1 MANWRRWG
9 PILFGV
15 GVLLVFLAIGGIL
28 FSVSWMRE
36 HVVVED
42 AAASSA
48 DASFGEVRKRF
59 ADKAPLVEIRRSGT
73 RRNVPPEDAPRT
85 KLATLHVLAW
95 DPEDEKMARVQ
106 LPFWLLRLKETPIQF
121 GTYASGLD
129 EIGVSLTA
137 AEIERY
143 GPGIVVD
150 VEMSSGE
157 RALIWAK

>member
-15 GVLLVFLAIGGIL
+15 GVLLFFLAIGGVL
-28 FSVSWMRE
+28 FGVSWMRE

-48 DASFGEVRKRF
+48 DAHFEEVRKRF

-73 RRNVPPEDAPRT
+73 RRNVPPEDAPRMR
-85 KLATLHVLAW
+85 LATLHVLAW
-95 DPEDEKMARVQ
+95 DPDDEKIARVQ

-121 GTYASGLD
+121 GSYASGLD
-129 EIGVSLTA
+129 EIGVTLTA

-150 VEMSSGE
+150 VEMSRGE
-157 RALIWAK
+157 RALIWAE